1 MPQFD
6 YDLFTIGAGSGGVRA
21 SRLAAMTGARVA
33 VAEEHKPGGTCVVR
47 GCIPKKLFVFASSFA
62 DDFED
67 VGAYGWTLGDTH
79 FDWPRLRDNVQAE
92 VNRLARA
99 YERNLKIAGGELI
112 NDRAVLKGP
121 HTVHLVGEN
130 RDVTAEKILVAT
142 GGWPHM
148 PEDVMGIEHAVSSN
162 EMFLLDKLPERLVVV
177 GGGYIAVE
185 FANIMNGLGVDV
197 TLLYRGAEILRG
209 FDLDLRVMVRQQMEA
224 KGIRVAIETDV
235 KCIEKEGDG
244 FLVISKTERE
254 FPCDL
259 VLYATGRRPNT
270 AGLGLEAAGVA
281 LDDHGAVKVDKYF
294 GTSTPSIFAIGDVTD
309 RMALTPIALREGICF
324 AETHFNNNPTEMD
337 YVNVPTAVFA
347 QPPIGTVGMSEDDA
361 RAEGYK
367 LDIYKTS
374 FRAMRHSF
382 ADRDEQT
389 FMKLVV
395 DAKTD
400 RVLGAHIMGH
410 EAGEMIQMLGIA
422 VKMGVTKAQIDATVA
437 VHPTAAEELVTLR
450 EKYVEEDVEVDHTGH
465 HAEPQ
470 LGGD

>member
-1 MPQFD
+1 MSQYDF
-6 YDLFTIGAGSGGVRA
+6 DLFTIGAGSGGVRA
-21 SRLAAMTGARVA
+21 SRLVAQTGARVA

-47 GCIPKKLFVFASSFA
+47 GCIPKKLFVYASGFAEDF
-62 DDFED
+62 DDAS
-67 VGAYGWTLGDTH
+67 AYGWTLGDAR
-79 FDWPRLRDNVQAE
+79 FDWPTLRDNVQTE
-92 VNRLARA
+92 VDRLARA

-112 NDRAVLKGP
+112 NDRAILKDA
-121 HTVHLVGEN
+121 HTVHLVNEN

-142 GGWPHM
+142 GGWPFL
-148 PEDVMGIEHAVSSN
+148 PQDVMGIEHAVSSN

-197 TLLYRGAEILRG
+197 TLLYRGAELLRG
-209 FDLDLRVMVRQQMEA
+209 FDLDLRVMVRRQMEA

-235 KCIEKEGDG
+235 KCIEKDGDG
-244 FLVISKTERE
+244 FVVISKTERE

-270 AGLGLEAAGVA
+270 AGLGLEAAGVE
-281 LDDHGAVKVDKYF
+281 LDDHGAIKVDKYF
-294 GTSTPSIFAIGDVTD
+294 RTSAESVFAIGDVTD

-324 AETHFNNNPTEMD
+324 AETYFKNNPTEMD
-337 YVNVPTAVFA
+337 YVNVPTAVFS
-347 QPPIGTVGMSEDDA
+347 QPPIGTVGCSEEDA
-361 RAEGYK
+361 RKEGYTV
-367 LDIYKTS
+367 DIYKTA

-389 FMKLVV
+389 FMKLIV
-395 DAKTD
+395 DRATD

-422 VKMGVTKAQIDATVA
+422 VKMGVTKAQVDATVA
-437 VHPTAAEELVTLR
+437 VHPTAAEEMVTMR
-450 EKYVEEDVEVDHTGH
+450 EKYVEEEIEVDHTGH

-470 LGGD
+470 LGSD